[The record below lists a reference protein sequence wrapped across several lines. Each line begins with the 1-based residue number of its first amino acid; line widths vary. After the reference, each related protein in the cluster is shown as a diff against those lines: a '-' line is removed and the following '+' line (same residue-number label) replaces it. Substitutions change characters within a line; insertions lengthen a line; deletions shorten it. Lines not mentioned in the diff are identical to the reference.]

1 MSKHTPGSWRIY
13 GENYIEASS
22 EDDHIGPI
30 AEIRSDLAYPYSDS
44 RVAATREANARL
56 IAAAPEL
63 LNLAELVVDLDTPED
78 MAELRAMAT
87 KLIAKIRG
95 EE

>member
-1 MSKHTPGSWRIY
+1 MSSFTPGPWHVD
-13 GENYIEASS
+13 IE
-22 EDDHIGPI
+22 EDWPADAPCFITT
-30 AEIRSDLAYPYSDS
+30 YSGKPLCMVDN
-44 RVAATREANARL
+44 REDARL

-78 MAELRAMAT
+78 MAELCDMAT
-87 KLIAKIRG
+87 KLITRARG

>member
-1 MSKHTPGSWRIY
+1 MSSFTPGPWRID
-13 GENYIEASS
+13 IEETWPADAPCFITTYSGGGPLCIVDNR
-22 EDDHIGPI
+22 ED
-30 AEIRSDLAYPYSDS
+30 
-44 RVAATREANARL
+44 ARL

-63 LNLAELVVDLDTPED
+63 LNLADLVVNLDSPED
-78 MAELRAMAT
+78 MSALYDSAT